1 MQQDGYTLLDPQ
13 KLAALVTYLV
23 HDLETVPDMPVWPE
37 GFALERINGAALE
50 RYRALF
56 AAIGAEWLWFS
67 RLRMPDLALWEIL
80 MSPAVEAYALVCD
93 GKDVGLLELDFRD
106 EEAPELAFF
115 GVVPEALGQGIGKR
129 LMGMALARARAAGM
143 IRLHVHTCSLDHP
156 RALDFYCRAGFRAI
170 RRAIEVFDDPRLDG
184 TLPRS
189 AAPWL
194 PLLEP

>member
-23 HDLETVPDMPVWPE
+23 HDLETVPPEPVWPE
-37 GFALERINGAALE
+37 DFVLERLNGAAIE
-50 RYRALF
+50 RYRTLF
-56 AAIGAEWLWFS
+56 SAVGAEWLWFS

-80 MSPAVEAYALVCD
+80 MAPAVEVYALVRD

-106 EEAPELAFF
+106 AEAPELAFF
-115 GVVPEALGQGIGKR
+115 GVVPDALGQGIGKR
-129 LMGMALARARAAGM
+129 LMATALQRASVAGM
-143 IRLHVHTCSLDHP
+143 DCLHVHTCSLDHP
-156 RALDFYCRAGFRAI
+156 RALDFYCRAGFRPI

-184 TLPRS
+184 TLPRD